1 MISTWVF
8 NFDHLK
14 KLWPEVVSI
23 VICEISGNLRGKICA
38 LFPDALVGLVLY
50 TEEDLRLELSFLLVR
65 QLKRKKL
72 LVTVTS
78 TSRSMLR
85 DTAKELLKVRKNS
98 VDNLSKLIVRF
109 KILGKSV

>member
-1 MISTWVF
+1 MISTWVI

-65 QLKRKKL
+65 QLKRKKC
-72 LVTVTS
+72 TGYRHINFTFH
-78 TSRSMLR
+78 
-85 DTAKELLKVRKNS
+85 AKGYS
-98 VDNLSKLIVRF
+98 
-109 KILGKSV
+109 